1 MHKRVGEPRKP
12 IKTGMLSEFSSIV
25 ASRLVHFSAPP
36 NTFHKPRSKFAIP
49 PSIGFMP
56 NVGGLPDTLQSYWV
70 NDARRA
76 GLQSRTMTTV
86 VDTSTQPA
94 RTPEKELQRQFV
106 NFMFFKV
113 DRAFRRENADIKAQA
128 KREFA
133 EIVERFTGSMMILPY
148 SNVGLKSTVDFML
161 WRISFEIEPL
171 QQMAAA
177 INKSVFGRYL
187 DVPQSYLA
195 MTKHSQYVQEH
206 VHDGQEGRRTRIVP
220 GKKPFL
226 FVYPFVKTRDWYL
239 LPQPERQRIMNE
251 HIAVGHKYPRVKINT
266 TYSFG
271 LDDQDFVVAF
281 EADAP
286 AEFLD
291 LVQELRE
298 TESSKYTLRD
308 TPMYTCRRAT
318 IEEILDSLA

>member
-1 MHKRVGEPRKP
+1 MTAVETSAQPVR
-12 IKTGMLSEFSSIV
+12 TGD
-25 ASRLVHFSAPP
+25 
-36 NTFHKPRSKFAIP
+36 K
-49 PSIGFMP
+49 
-56 NVGGLPDTLQSYWV
+56 D
-70 NDARRA
+70 
-76 GLQSRTMTTV
+76 
-86 VDTSTQPA
+86 
-94 RTPEKELQRQFV
+94 LQRQFV

-113 DRAFRRENADIKAQA
+113 DRAFRCENADVKAQV

-133 EIVERFTGSMMILPY
+133 DLVQKFSSSMMILPY
-148 SNVGLKSTVDFML
+148 SNIGLKSTVDFML

-171 QQMAAA
+171 QQMASA
-177 INKSVFGRYL
+177 INKSILGRYL
-187 DVPQSYLA
+187 DVPHSYLA

-206 VHDGQEGRRTRIVP
+206 VHESQEGRRLRIVP

-281 EADAP
+281 EAESP

-291 LVQELRE
+291 LVQDLRE
-298 TESSKYTLRD
+298 TESSKYTVRD

-318 IEEILDSLA
+318 IEEILDSVA